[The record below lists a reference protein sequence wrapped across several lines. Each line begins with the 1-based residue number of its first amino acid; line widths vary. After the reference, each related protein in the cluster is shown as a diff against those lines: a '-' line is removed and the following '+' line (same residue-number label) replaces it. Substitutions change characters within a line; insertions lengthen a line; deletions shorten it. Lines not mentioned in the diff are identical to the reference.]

1 MPRSLD
7 AAGLRDEIHKVRDL
21 TDRPFGVD
29 ILFATVGRPQGDRAT
44 AAFTRGVQEQIDVV
58 FEERVPVLAS
68 GLGDPGP
75 VVSTAHELGMKVL
88 ALVGNSRN
96 AERVAASGVDVV
108 VAQGYDGGGHTGRVG
123 TLALVPKVLDVV
135 DTPVVAAGGIADGRG
150 IAAALA
156 LGCIGVWLGTR
167 FVASAEA
174 YAHPA
179 YKERIVEIDEEGT
192 TRTRCFSGKPCRVI
206 KNDTTQAWEAPEL
219 IETIQQFPRPV
230 RRDVR
235 MAGDRS
241 VHRGATRGQDRHRRH
256 GRGPIVCSHP
266 RRHLGGRCRAAT
278 RRRDR
283 GRTGPLVR
291 TGPHGWLCDGRG
303 ADLALPC
310 TGDAVGGNAVVE
322 GGGARAREVGHPGL
336 DLGPIQ
342 ILEPLRSTPA
352 EAIAPPPIGAH
363 RGIEEAAQLGT
374 GDFGAPDVE
383 PAPAIR

>member
-1 MPRSLD
+1 MLGIEFPIIQAGMGYVARGELAAAVSEAGGLGVIGAASLD

-29 ILFATVGRPQGDRAT
+29 ILFATVGRPQRDAAT
-44 AAFTRGVQEQIDVV
+44 VAFTRGVQELIDVV
-58 FEERVPVLAS
+58 FDEQVPVLAS

-123 TLALVPKVLDVV
+123 TLALVPRVLDAV

-156 LGCIGVWLGTR
+156 LGSIGVWLGTR

-206 KNDTTQAWEAPEL
+206 KNDTTQAWEAAEL
-219 IETIQQFPRPV
+219 VEKIQTFPRQFGVIAEWLGEDPYIAARRQGKTDIGAMAAGQSSGLIRDVISAGDVV
-230 RRDVR
+230 RRLVAETESALER
-235 MAGDRS
+235 LYAGLPTSAVSPQPEARS
-241 VHRGATRGQDRHRRH
+241 
-256 GRGPIVCSHP
+256 
-266 RRHLGGRCRAAT
+266 
-278 RRRDR
+278 
-283 GRTGPLVR
+283 
-291 TGPHGWLCDGRG
+291 
-303 ADLALPC
+303 
-310 TGDAVGGNAVVE
+310 
-322 GGGARAREVGHPGL
+322 
-336 DLGPIQ
+336 
-342 ILEPLRSTPA
+342 
-352 EAIAPPPIGAH
+352 
-363 RGIEEAAQLGT
+363 
-374 GDFGAPDVE
+374 
-383 PAPAIR
+383 